1 VNWFEAS
8 VALVP
13 PVVVTVTFTAPAAPA
28 GAVAVIC
35 VAEFTVNPVAFV
47 APKRTAVAPV
57 NPVPVIVT
65 FVPPD
70 VEPELGLSALTV
82 GATT

>member
-1 VNWFEAS
+1 MNWFEAP

-13 PVVVTVTFTAPAAPA
+13 PVVVTVTFTTPAAPA
-28 GAVAVIC
+28 GAVAVSC
-35 VAEFTVNPVAFV
+35 VAEFTVKPMAFV
-47 APKRTAVAPV
+47 APKCTAVAPV

-65 FVPPD
+65 LVPPD

-82 GATT
+82 GAAT